1 METDGEHDTYVKTV
15 LTFGDKPAPVMART
29 ALRKTAQEN
38 KAGYPEAAEVL
49 TNNTYMNDI
58 WESVDTEIEARKL
71 TNDINIVL
79 KTGGFKVKEWI
90 SNRILKEK
98 VNSDAEREINMF
110 RGDEEKVLRTMWN
123 FRTDNFHFR
132 VAADLLKLDN
142 SPNHVQKM
150 PKE

>member
-1 METDGEHDTYVKTV
+1 
-15 LTFGDKPAPVMART
+15 
-29 ALRKTAQEN
+29 
-38 KAGYPEAAEVL
+38 
-49 TNNTYMNDI
+49 MNDI
-58 WESVDTEIEARKL
+58 WESVDTGIEARKL

-90 SNRILKEK
+90 SNRMLKEK

-110 RGDEEKVLRTMWN
+110 RGDEEKVLGTMWN
-123 FRTDNFHFR
+123 FRTDNFRFR